1 MNTVENNMSI
11 SHGGRPEREW
21 CNLRR
26 WRARGAA
33 AARHGAMPMLVACAS
48 GFLLSGCGAST
59 NPGHSSR
66 HADAAENLRSHISK
80 SVDARIS
87 QTHLSAADL
96 AQIHQQAQV
105 HDTGVTLQNTLA
117 ELKDG
122 GGNAAL
128 AAYALCKRLLSPT
141 ARAQLLAST
150 HTHPDD
156 CETAATTLLERPG
169 YNGPLATATKGQLT
183 EVQTHGDTATAT
195 FQIAHENAVSLRFV
209 NEHGSWQLAALK

>member
-117 ELKDG
+117 ELKEWRR
-122 GGNAAL
+122 
-128 AAYALCKRLLSPT
+128 KRRARSLRPLQAPAQPNSP
-141 ARAQLLAST
+141 R
-150 HTHPDD
+150 
-156 CETAATTLLERPG
+156 ATTRL
-169 YNGPLATATKGQLT
+169 
-183 EVQTHGDTATAT
+183 H
-195 FQIAHENAVSLRFV
+195 AHAP
-209 NEHGSWQLAALK
+209 